1 MSGIATPVDLFNRS
15 LEAFL
20 GKDMRAWADLCAEDV
35 LVEFPFSPE
44 NLPSRLEGREAIFA
58 YLQYYPTIIDIHEI
72 DSVTVYETD
81 RPESVVAEWSV
92 KGHVIPNG
100 NRYDM
105 SYATFVTVRDGQIA
119 NYREYWNPLAFGQAL
134 EGVSFG

>member
-1 MSGIATPVDLFNRS
+1 MRDNVTPADVFKRS
-15 LEAFL
+15 LDAFL

-35 LVEFPFSPE
+35 LVEFPFSPD
-44 NLPSRLEGREAIFA
+44 NLPSRLEGRDAIFE
-58 YLQYYPTIIDIHEI
+58 YLQYYPTIIDIEEI
-72 DSVTVYETD
+72 DSVAVYETSL
-81 RPESVVAEWSV
+81 PATIVAEWSV

-105 SYATFVTVRDGQIA
+105 HYATFVTVRDGQIT

-134 EGVSFG
+134 EGVSFA

>member
-1 MSGIATPVDLFNRS
+1 MSDNDTAADVFKRS

-35 LVEFPFSPE
+35 LVEFPFSPD
-44 NLPSRLEGREAIFA
+44 NLPSRLEGRQAIFE
-58 YLQYYPTIIDIHEI
+58 YLQYYPTIIDIQEI
-72 DSVTVYETD
+72 ASSTVYTTD
-81 RPESVVAEWSV
+81 RPDTVVAEWSV
-92 KGHVIPNG
+92 KGRVIANA
-100 NRYDM
+100 NKYDM
-105 SYATFVTVRDGQIA
+105 AYATFVTVRDGQIT

>member
-1 MSGIATPVDLFNRS
+1 MSDTVTPADIFRRS
-15 LEAFL
+15 LDAFL

-35 LVEFPFSPE
+35 VVEFPFSPD
-44 NLPSRLEGREAIFA
+44 NLPSRLEGREAIFG

-72 DSVTVYETD
+72 DSVTIYETNH
-81 RPESVVAEWSV
+81 PAKVVAEWTV

-100 NRYDM
+100 NKYDM
-105 SYATFVTVRDGQIA
+105 NYATFVTVRNGQIA
-119 NYREYWNPLAFGQAL
+119 EYREYWNPLAFGQAL

>member
-1 MSGIATPVDLFNRS
+1 MSNDTTAVEVFQRS
-15 LEAFL
+15 LDAFL
-20 GKDMRAWADLCAEDV
+20 AKDMRGWADLCAEDV

-44 NLPSRLEGREAIFA
+44 NLPSTLEGREAIFA

-72 DSVTVYETD
+72 DSVTVYPTD
-81 RPESVVAEWSV
+81 RSDTVVAEWSV

-100 NRYDM
+100 NKYDM
-105 SYATFVTVRDGQIA
+105 TYATFVTARDGQIT
-119 NYREYWNPLAFGQAL
+119 NYREYWNPLAFGRAL

>member
-1 MSGIATPVDLFNRS
+1 MSDTVTAADLFRRS

-20 GKDMRAWADLCAEDV
+20 GKDMRGWADLCAEDV
-35 LVEFPFSPE
+35 VVEFPFSPDD
-44 NLPSRLEGREAIFA
+44 LPSRLEGREAIFA

-72 DSVTVYETD
+72 DSVTVYETNH
-81 RPESVVAEWSV
+81 PATIVAEWSV

-105 SYATFVTVRDGQIA
+105 HYATFVTVRNGQIA
-119 NYREYWNPLAFGQAL
+119 SYREYWNPLAFGQAL

>member
-1 MSGIATPVDLFNRS
+1 MSDNVTPADVFKHA

-35 LVEFPFSPE
+35 QVEFPFSPD
-44 NLPSRLEGREAIFA
+44 NLPSKLEGRQAIFE
-58 YLQYYPTIIDIHEI
+58 YLRYYPTIIDIHEI
-72 DSVTVYETD
+72 DSVTVYETSK
-81 RPESVVAEWSV
+81 PGTAVAEWSV

-100 NRYDM
+100 NKYDM
-105 SYATFVTVRDGQIA
+105 TYATFVTVRDGQIT
-119 NYREYWNPLAFGQAL
+119 NYREYWNPLAFAQAL

>member
-1 MSGIATPVDLFNRS
+1 MSDNVTAADVFKHS

-35 LVEFPFSPE
+35 LVEFPFSPA
-44 NLPSRLEGREAIFA
+44 NLPSKLEGRQAIFE

-72 DSVTVYETD
+72 DSVTVYETSQ
-81 RPESVVAEWSV
+81 RATVVAEWSV

-105 SYATFVTVRDGQIA
+105 TYATFVTVRDGHIT